1 MPFVYHEDDG
11 DLADLSGKLVG
22 IIGYGN
28 LGRPMALNL
37 RDSGAAVIVGAR
49 GEDSREAARA
59 EGFDA
64 VPIEDA
70 VRRSQIIFMLLPD
83 EVMPAFYLEMV
94 SPHLKRGDMLVFGSA
109 YNVAFGFIEAPS
121 FVDVG
126 LVAPRLAGPIVRE
139 RFESG
144 EGYTSFV
151 AVGQDATGQAWPVLL
166 ALAKASGALRG
177 GAVEVSFEQEA
188 ELDLFAQQVVLPM
201 LQHVMVKAASLLVS
215 RGYPP
220 EAVVTELYLSGEI
233 GAYFHRAENIGLLP
247 ALRGASLTGQYG
259 TFSRLDRFNDLKLER
274 LMEVTLDEIH
284 DGRFAQEWAKDVAD
298 GCRRLNGLLKSQK
311 ELELFELEQQALD
324 LLRRPGDSGL

>member
-11 DLADLSGKLVG
+11 DLGDLSGRQVG
-22 IIGYGN
+22 IIGYSN
-28 LGRPMALNL
+28 LGRAMALNL
-37 RDSGAAVIVGAR
+37 RDSGVAAVIGAR
-49 GEDSREAARA
+49 GENSRDQARA
-59 EGFDA
+59 EGFET
-64 VPIEDA
+64 VSIEEA

-83 EVMPAFYLEMV
+83 EVMPEFYLELV

-109 YNVAFGFIEAPS
+109 YNVAFGFIEAPA

-126 LVAPRLAGPIVRE
+126 LVAPRMLGAALRE

-144 EGYTSFV
+144 EGFCSFV

-166 ALAKASGALRG
+166 ALAKACGALRG

-188 ELDLFAQQVVLPM
+188 ELDLFAQQVILPM

-220 EAVVTELYLSGEI
+220 EAVVTELYLSGEL
-233 GAYFHRAENIGLLP
+233 GDYLHQAESTGLLP
-247 ALRGASLTGQYG
+247 ALHRASLTGQYG
-259 TFSRLDRFNDLKLER
+259 MFSRLDRFNDLKLER

-298 GCRRLNGLLKSQK
+298 GCRRLNGLLKNQK
-311 ELELFELEQQALD
+311 ELELFELEQQVLD
-324 LLRRPGDSGL
+324 LLGRPGDSSL